1 MNYQLSPFTN
11 HKRVHVLPT
20 PTPRV
25 PNIFFELYATL
36 ASNFHGLSTTKRHT
50 RANGINA
57 GGINSGAYC
66 PGVLSMVLMK
76 VCLGFFVGS
85 LCITGS
91 FAHFGVSPL

>member
-1 MNYQLSPFTN
+1 M
-11 HKRVHVLPT
+11 
-20 PTPRV
+20 
-25 PNIFFELYATL
+25 
-36 ASNFHGLSTTKRHT
+36 ASNFQGLSNTKRHT

-85 LCITGS
+85 LCVTGS
-91 FAHFGVSPL
+91 YARFGVFPLQMLEWKLFSFVGERRRLDASDCSVGNRSIVFS